1 MQNEEFDI
9 GEKRAKKLLDKNKH
23 SEFLHNYLGVCQ
35 AQQKKFSSALQ
46 SFDKTLSINPYAD
59 DAMFNKS
66 LIKLRLGE
74 LSEGFIFLWINK
86 K

>member
-1 MQNEEFDI
+1 MPS
-9 GEKRAKKLLDKNKH
+9 ATKN
-23 SEFLHNYLGVCQ
+23 SQ
-35 AQQKKFSSALQ
+35 SALQ

-74 LSEGFIFLWINK
+74 LSEGWDLYSSGLTKNNNIREINESFFSEK
-86 K
+86 LLCGTVNLLKEHC